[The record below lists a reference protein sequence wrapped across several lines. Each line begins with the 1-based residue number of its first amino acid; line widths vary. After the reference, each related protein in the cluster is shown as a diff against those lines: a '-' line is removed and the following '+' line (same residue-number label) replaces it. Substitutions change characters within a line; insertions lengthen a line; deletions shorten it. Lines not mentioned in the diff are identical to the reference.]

1 MMVVGGWGVYQVAAI
16 VQSDTLCWNRFRWGG
31 STGTLAPLDELILKR
46 TEKFSMLPLKF
57 CSCSKACQPPCPIG
71 WWGVPDQHFCR
82 LEISNCGP
90 ERHLKLLL
98 LFFFFKKS
106 FLSVGDL
113 FSAEQF
119 QLWLWERIGEDMC
132 NVCERMSC

>member
-1 MMVVGGWGVYQVAAI
+1 MGGGVHQVAVIA
-16 VQSDTLCWNRFRWGG
+16 QSDTLRWNRFFIGSLARWP
-31 STGTLAPLDELILKR
+31 PLDELTLERTKKILDAAPQILLLLKG
-46 TEKFSMLPLKF
+46 TPTPL
-57 CSCSKACQPPCPIG
+57 
-71 WWGVPDQHFCR
+71 PDQHFCR
-82 LEISNCGP
+82 LEISNGGP
-90 ERHLKLLL
+90 ERHLKLL
-98 LFFFFKKS
+98 FFKKKKKKS